1 MALSPP
7 PFTDAIQWRRPR
19 RLATIAHTLLNG
31 HCQFCAIPAASWAIC
46 RGCHED
52 LPWISAACQ
61 YCGLPLASG
70 AALCAG
76 CLGAPPAFDRSLALW
91 SYTGGIDTLIRRF
104 KLADDLAAGRLL
116 TAIAA
121 AQLRA
126 RQWRC
131 PAPMIA
137 MPLHP
142 RRLRQRGFNQA
153 RLIAR
158 WLGGPSIETIVART
172 QHTQSQRQLDAATRQ
187 ANLRHAFTLKRQPPK
202 AATLIDDVM
211 TTGASLNALAECLRA
226 GGTEHIEVIVLA
238 RAI

>member
-1 MALSPP
+1 MALSSPAS
-7 PFTDAIQWRRPR
+7 TKAIQWRQPR
-19 RLATIAHTLLNG
+19 RLTAIAHALLNG
-31 HCQFCAIPAASWAIC
+31 RCQFCAIPTASWAIC

-61 YCGLPLASG
+61 RCGLPLASG

-91 SYTGGIDTLIRRF
+91 SYTSGIDTRIRRF
-104 KLADDLAAGRLL
+104 KLAGDLATGRLL

-153 RLIAR
+153 QLIAR
-158 WLGGPSIETIVART
+158 WLGGPSIDTIVARP
-172 QHTQSQRQLDAATRQ
+172 QYTQSQRQLDAATRR
-187 ANLRHAFTLKRQPPK
+187 ANLRNAFMLKRQPPK
-202 AATLIDDVM
+202 AVTLIDDVM
-211 TTGASLNALAECLRA
+211 TTGASLNALAQCLRA